1 MEVGTLF
8 DDYEQVKSAIQEF
21 QKLNFV
27 QFYKRDS
34 RTIEATLRRSSK
46 KRTYADRLKYT
57 EIACRE
63 SLQKLAYARTE
74 EEYNTLYERF
84 VQDAPE
90 KVVTYFNENWHNIRR
105 EWVEGLKN
113 DFPNLPTST
122 NNRESAKSLYAAQL
136 TPYALSFVIRE
147 LSLREKV
154 KVDQVDGVW
163 KIEDRA
169 LETTP
174 ISCNCGFRSAIGLL
188 CRHILKLRDSMGEN
202 TFAEE
207 LIAERWTRRYYYR
220 NHRSC
225 IAAPTALASTS
236 LTTSRLGHRA
246 RVNVAEHERYRTA
259 LEVTRELASLLSEI
273 PEREFDAVLS
283 QVSSLCQILRRGNR
297 FSVEEVVSQSVVD
310 AASPTEVE
318 STPVE
323 LNAAVIEE
331 VTTVSLSH

>member
-1 MEVGTLF
+1 MGQFAQDLLACLHSSSLER
-8 DDYEQVKSAIQEF
+8 DHNAIE
-21 QKLNFV
+21 L
-27 QFYKRDS
+27 
-34 RTIEATLRRSSK
+34 RTKQTVIP
-46 KRTYADRLKYT
+46 
-57 EIACRE
+57 
-63 SLQKLAYARTE
+63 
-74 EEYNTLYERF
+74 F
-84 VQDAPE
+84 PE
-90 KVVTYFNENWHNIRR
+90 
-105 EWVEGLKN
+105 
-113 DFPNLPTST
+113 
-122 NNRESAKSLYAAQL
+122 ESAKSLYAAQL

-174 ISCNCGFRSAIGLL
+174 ISCKCGFRSAIGLP

-220 NHRSC
+220 NHRSF

-297 FSVEEVVSQSVVD
+297 FSVEEVVS
-310 AASPTEVE
+310 
-318 STPVE
+318 
-323 LNAAVIEE
+323 
-331 VTTVSLSH
+331 VSDGYTQVNGSIFNFFIFSSLLLMLPPQQKLIHPPQLS